1 MSSAAR
7 ITNHPI
13 IDVVERRE
21 IPFTFNGTKL
31 TAKEGEVISSALF
44 ANGVHEFGHHPR
56 DGSPQG
62 IFCVNGQCSQCLVI
76 ADGVPVKACMTLVRK
91 DIDVRSC
98 EGLPSLPEFD
108 EPVSFEEVPQFDT
121 EVLVIGAGPAGLCA
135 SIELGK
141 LGLNVILID
150 DKPALGGK
158 LTLQTHQFFGS
169 RTDCFAGTR
178 GIDIAELLSRQ
189 LAELSNVE
197 VWTQSLAVGVFLD
210 RKVGVLRSGRYVL
223 VSPKILLVACGAR
236 EKSLGFVGCDLP
248 GVYGAGAFQTLANRD
263 LVRPAEKLFVVGGG
277 NVGLIGSYHALQ
289 AGIKVAGLC
298 EALPECT
305 GYKVHL
311 DKIRRLGVSVFT
323 SHTVVRAEGKGR
335 VTGVTIARCGK
346 DFKPIAGTEK
356 SFKVDTILIAVGL
369 SSVNELF
376 LQAKE
381 CGMEV
386 YAAGDSEEIAEAS
399 AAIFSGKLLGRKI
412 ARRLNV
418 ECDIPPEWEGLAC
431 VLRSKPGP
439 VHEPD
444 APPPGLLRFP
454 VIRCVQEIPC
464 NPCTKVCP
472 KKAIFIPGDS
482 LMGRPQFRRAC
493 LGCAR
498 CVAGCPGLAI
508 VMVELDYD
516 PEGKVALL
524 TVPFEFSEEVIPE
537 GKQVETADF
546 EGKRLG
552 HGTVVAVKNNPTQ
565 NRCRLVLLE
574 VPYADALSVAGIRIQ
589 EEESPIPGEI
599 CADTGKVGAS
609 AKTASIE
616 DEDIIICR
624 CERVGRKAIVEQL
637 RAGVRDMNH
646 LKAVLR
652 PGMGSCG
659 GKTCRELILGICREE
674 GIRLSEVTPSTYR
687 PFEAEVPLAA
697 FCGCK
702 NEKSG
707 G

>member
-1 MSSAAR
+1 MSSIAR
-7 ITNHPI
+7 ITSHPI
-13 IDVVERRE
+13 IDIVEARQ

-31 TAKEGEVISSALF
+31 SAKEGEVISSALF
-44 ANGVHEFGHHPR
+44 ANGVHEFGHHPK

-76 ADGVPVKACMTLVRK
+76 VDDVPVKACMTPVRK
-91 DIDVRSC
+91 NMDVRSC

-108 EPVSFEEVPQFDT
+108 ELISFADVPEFDT
-121 EVLVIGAGPAGLCA
+121 QVLVIGAGPAGLCA

-141 LGLNVILID
+141 LGVQVILID
-150 DKPALGGK
+150 DKPSLGGK

-178 GIDIAELLSRQ
+178 GIDIAELLSSQ
-189 LAELSNVE
+189 LAQLPNVE
-197 VWTQSLAVGVFLD
+197 TWTESLAVGVFLD
-210 RKVGVLRSGRYVL
+210 KKVGIVRSGRYVQ
-223 VSPKILLVACGAR
+223 VSPKVLLVACGAR
-236 EKSLGFVGCDLP
+236 EKNLAFSGCDLP
-248 GVYGAGAFQTLANRD
+248 GVYGAGAFQTLVNRD
-263 LVRPAEKLFVVGGG
+263 LVRPAKRLFVVGGG

-289 AGIKVAGLC
+289 AGIAVAGLC

-323 SHTVVRAEGKGR
+323 SHTVVRAEGEEE
-335 VTGVTIARCGK
+335 VTGVTIASCDRT
-346 DFKPIAGTEK
+346 FRPIAGTEK
-356 SFKVDTILIAVGL
+356 SFEVDTILIAVGL
-369 SSVNELF
+369 SPVNELF

-399 AAIFSGKLLGRKI
+399 AAIFSGKLLGRRI
-412 ARRLNV
+412 ARRLSF
-418 ECDIPPEWEGLAC
+418 ECDIPLEWERLSC

-439 VHEPD
+439 LHEIK
-444 APPPGLLRFP
+444 APPAGLSRFP
-454 VIRCVQEIPC
+454 VIRCLQEIPC
-464 NPCTKVCP
+464 DPCTKVCP
-472 KKAIFIPGDS
+472 KKAIFISGDS
-482 LMGRPQFRRAC
+482 IMGVPEFRRTC

-516 PEGKVALL
+516 PKRKLALL
-524 TVPFEFSEEVIPE
+524 TVPFEFSEEAIPDGKEVETMDSE
-537 GKQVETADF
+537 GKIV
-546 EGKRLG
+546 GRG
-552 HGTVVAVKNNPTQ
+552 RVVAVKSNPTQ
-565 NRCRLVLLE
+565 NKCRLVLLE

-589 EEESPIPGEI
+589 EEEYPCPTKSL
-599 CADTGKVGAS
+599 V
-609 AKTASIE
+609 E
-616 DEDIIICR
+616 DRDVIICR
-624 CERVGRKAIVEQL
+624 CERVGKKAIVEQL

-674 GIRLSEVTPSTYR
+674 GISLSEVTPSSHR

-697 FCGCK
+697 FCGC
-702 NEKSG
+702 NTEK
-707 G
+707 

>member
-1 MSSAAR
+1 MSAPSR
-7 ITNHPI
+7 ITSHPI
-13 IDVVERRE
+13 IDVVERPE
-21 IPFTFNGTKL
+21 IAFSFNGARLSARK
-31 TAKEGEVISSALF
+31 GEVISSALF
-44 ANGVHEFGHHPR
+44 ANGIHEFGHHPK

-62 IFCVNGQCSQCLVI
+62 IFCVNGQCSQCLVM
-76 ADGVPVKACMTLVRK
+76 ADGVPVKACMTLVRE
-91 DIDVRSC
+91 DLDVRSC

-108 EPVSFEEVPQFDT
+108 EPVSFEDVPQFDT
-121 EVLVIGAGPAGLCA
+121 QVLVIGAGPAGLCA

-141 LGLNVILID
+141 LGIQVILVD
-150 DKPALGGK
+150 DKPAPGGK

-169 RTDCFAGTR
+169 RADCFAGTR
-178 GIDIAELLSRQ
+178 GIDIAGLLSDE
-189 LAELSNVE
+189 LAELPNVQ

-210 RKVGVLRSGRYVL
+210 KKVGILRSGRYVL
-223 VSPKILLVACGAR
+223 VSPKILLVSCGAR
-236 EKSLGFVGCDLP
+236 EKSLGFPGCDLP

-263 LVRPAEKLFVVGGG
+263 LVRPAERLFVVGGG

-289 AGIKVAGLC
+289 AGIKVVGLC
-298 EALPECT
+298 EALSECT

-311 DKIRRLGVSVFT
+311 DKIKRLGVSVFT
-323 SHTVVRAEGKGR
+323 SHTVVKAEGKEQ
-335 VTGVTIARCGK
+335 VTGITIAQCDKR
-346 DFKPIAGTEK
+346 FKPITGTEK
-356 SFKVDTILIAVGL
+356 SFDVDTILIAVGL

-412 ARRLNV
+412 ARQLKV
-418 ECDIPPEWEGLAC
+418 KCDIPPEWDELAC
-431 VLRSKPGP
+431 LLRSKPGP
-439 VHEPD
+439 MHELT
-444 APPPGLLRFP
+444 APPAGLVRFP

-464 NPCTKVCP
+464 DPCTKVCP

-482 LMGRPQFRRAC
+482 IMNTPEFRRIC

-516 PEGKVALL
+516 PEGKLALL
-524 TVPFEFSEEVIPE
+524 TLPFEFSEEEIPK
-537 GKQVETADF
+537 GKKVETMDF
-546 EGKRLG
+546 EGKRVG
-552 HGTVVAVKNNPTQ
+552 YGEVVAVKSNPTL
-565 NRCRLVLLE
+565 NKCRLVLLE

-589 EEESPIPGEI
+589 AEESPVP
-599 CADTGKVGAS
+599 TRPLVG
-609 AKTASIE
+609 
-616 DEDIIICR
+616 DEDLIICR
-624 CERVGRKAIVEQL
+624 CERVGKKAIVEQL
-637 RAGVRDMNH
+637 RTGVRDMNH

-659 GKTCRELILGICREE
+659 GKTCRELVLAICREE
-674 GIRLSEVTPSTYR
+674 GISLSEVVPLSYR
-687 PFEAEVPLAA
+687 PFEAEVPLGA

-702 NEKSG
+702 TEK
-707 G
+707 

>member
-1 MSSAAR
+1 MSSIAR
-7 ITNHPI
+7 ITSHPI
-13 IDVVERRE
+13 IDIVEARQ

-31 TAKEGEVISSALF
+31 SAKEGEVISSALF
-44 ANGVHEFGHHPR
+44 ANGVHEFGHHPK

-76 ADGVPVKACMTLVRK
+76 VDDVPVKACMTPVRK
-91 DIDVRSC
+91 NMDVRSC

-108 EPVSFEEVPQFDT
+108 ELVSFADVPEFDT
-121 EVLVIGAGPAGLCA
+121 QVLVIGAGPAGLCA

-141 LGLNVILID
+141 LGVQVILID
-150 DKPALGGK
+150 DKPSLGGK

-178 GIDIAELLSRQ
+178 GIDIAELLSSQ
-189 LAELSNVE
+189 LAQLPNVQT
-197 VWTQSLAVGVFLD
+197 WTQSLAVGVFLD
-210 RKVGVLRSGRYVL
+210 KKVGIVRSGRYVQ
-223 VSPKILLVACGAR
+223 VSPKVLLVACGAR
-236 EKSLGFVGCDLP
+236 EKNLAFSGCDLP
-248 GVYGAGAFQTLANRD
+248 GVYGAGAFQTLVNRD
-263 LVRPAEKLFVVGGG
+263 LVRPAKRLFVVGGG

-289 AGIKVAGLC
+289 AGIAVAGLC

-323 SHTVVRAEGKGR
+323 SHTVVRAEGEEE
-335 VTGVTIARCGK
+335 VTGVTIASCDRT
-346 DFKPIAGTEK
+346 FRPIAGTEK
-356 SFKVDTILIAVGL
+356 SFEVDTILIAVGL
-369 SSVNELF
+369 SPVNELF

-399 AAIFSGKLLGRKI
+399 AAIFSGKLLGRRI
-412 ARRLNV
+412 ARRLSF
-418 ECDIPPEWEGLAC
+418 ECDIPLEWERLSC

-439 VHEPD
+439 LHEIK
-444 APPPGLLRFP
+444 APPAGLSRFP
-454 VIRCVQEIPC
+454 VIRCLQEIPC
-464 NPCTKVCP
+464 DPCTKVCP
-472 KKAIFIPGDS
+472 KKAIFISGDS
-482 LMGRPQFRRAC
+482 IMGVPEFRRTC

-516 PEGKVALL
+516 SKRKLALL
-524 TVPFEFSEEVIPE
+524 TVPFEFSEEAIPDGKEVETMDSE
-537 GKQVETADF
+537 GKIV
-546 EGKRLG
+546 GRG
-552 HGTVVAVKNNPTQ
+552 RVVAVKSNPTQ
-565 NRCRLVLLE
+565 NKCRLVLLE

-589 EEESPIPGEI
+589 EEEYPCPTKSL
-599 CADTGKVGAS
+599 V
-609 AKTASIE
+609 E
-616 DEDIIICR
+616 DRDVIICR
-624 CERVGRKAIVEQL
+624 CERVGKKAIVEQL

-674 GIRLSEVTPSTYR
+674 GISLSEVTPSSHR
-687 PFEAEVPLAA
+687 PFEAEVALAA
-697 FCGCK
+697 FCGC
-702 NEKSG
+702 NTEK
-707 G
+707 

>member
-1 MSSAAR
+1 MSSIAR
-7 ITNHPI
+7 ITSHPI
-13 IDVVERRE
+13 IDIVEARQ

-31 TAKEGEVISSALF
+31 SAKEGEVISSALF
-44 ANGVHEFGHHPR
+44 ANGVHEFGHHPK

-76 ADGVPVKACMTLVRK
+76 VDDVPVKACMTPVRK
-91 DIDVRSC
+91 NMDVRSC

-108 EPVSFEEVPQFDT
+108 ELVSFADVPEFDT
-121 EVLVIGAGPAGLCA
+121 QVLVIGAGPAGLCA

-141 LGLNVILID
+141 LGVQVILID
-150 DKPALGGK
+150 DKPSLGGK

-178 GIDIAELLSRQ
+178 GIDIAELLSSQ
-189 LAELSNVE
+189 LAQLPNVE
-197 VWTQSLAVGVFLD
+197 TWTQSLAVGVFLD
-210 RKVGVLRSGRYVL
+210 KKVGIVRSGRYVQ
-223 VSPKILLVACGAR
+223 VSPKVLLVACGAR
-236 EKSLGFVGCDLP
+236 EKNLAFSGCDLP
-248 GVYGAGAFQTLANRD
+248 GVYGAGAFQTLVNRD
-263 LVRPAEKLFVVGGG
+263 LVRPAKRLFVVGGG

-289 AGIKVAGLC
+289 AGIAVAGLC

-323 SHTVVRAEGKGR
+323 SHTVVRAEGEEE
-335 VTGVTIARCGK
+335 VTGVTIASCDRT
-346 DFKPIAGTEK
+346 FRPIAGTEK
-356 SFKVDTILIAVGL
+356 SFEVDTILIAVGL
-369 SSVNELF
+369 SPVNELF

-399 AAIFSGKLLGRKI
+399 AAIFSGKLLGRRI
-412 ARRLNV
+412 ARRLSF
-418 ECDIPPEWEGLAC
+418 ECDIPLEWERLSC

-439 VHEPD
+439 LHEIK
-444 APPPGLLRFP
+444 APPAGLSRFP
-454 VIRCVQEIPC
+454 VIRCLQEIPC
-464 NPCTKVCP
+464 DPCTKVCP
-472 KKAIFIPGDS
+472 KKAIFISGDS
-482 LMGRPQFRRAC
+482 IMGVPEFRRTC

-516 PEGKVALL
+516 PKRKLALL
-524 TVPFEFSEEVIPE
+524 TVPFEFSEEAIPDGKEVETMDSE
-537 GKQVETADF
+537 GKIV
-546 EGKRLG
+546 GRG
-552 HGTVVAVKNNPTQ
+552 RVVAVKSNPTQ
-565 NRCRLVLLE
+565 NKCRLVLLE

-589 EEESPIPGEI
+589 EEEYPCPTKSL
-599 CADTGKVGAS
+599 V
-609 AKTASIE
+609 E
-616 DEDIIICR
+616 DRDVIICR
-624 CERVGRKAIVEQL
+624 CERVGKKAIVEQL

-674 GIRLSEVTPSTYR
+674 GISLSEVTPSSHR
-687 PFEAEVPLAA
+687 PFEAEVALAA
-697 FCGCK
+697 FCGC
-702 NEKSG
+702 NTEK
-707 G
+707 